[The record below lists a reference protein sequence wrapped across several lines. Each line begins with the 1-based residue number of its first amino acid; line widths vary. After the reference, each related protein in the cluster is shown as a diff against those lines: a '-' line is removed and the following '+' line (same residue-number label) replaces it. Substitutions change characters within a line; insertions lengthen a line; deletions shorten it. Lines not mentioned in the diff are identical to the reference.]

1 VRYLAFFLF
10 ALWFTTRKYS
20 LKEVLKVKNPW
31 LQSLRGAILGFEV
44 LAFGYV
50 IRDLGVGD
58 IFGISVF

>member
-1 VRYLAFFLF
+1 
-10 ALWFTTRKYS
+10 
-20 LKEVLKVKNPW
+20 